1 MTAREL
7 NQEQLDELKWNYFY
21 SDDYDPKIVG
31 EDGLPILFA
40 ADIPN
45 EVIFAVYSGI
55 DFVPED
61 FSNKCNEEK

>member
-7 NQEQLDELKWNYFY
+7 NQEQLDELKWTYFY